1 MTIEVLHPI
10 RTAAEYAVLCLAGG
24 SCGDPND
31 NGNIGPATSE
41 QHPRAC
47 WNCEQGREA
56 MRAIYGELPA
66 VTYRPGW
73 EFRWSC
79 ANGLLFLHCIVGEP
93 DAKGWDAVTGERR
106 GSGDW
111 MWVTELPLNPKWLL
125 GKIAQMENHERR
137 EWFKV
142 DGHPPCW
149 PHRTGGGRAGR

>member
-1 MTIEVLHPI
+1 
-10 RTAAEYAVLCLAGG
+10 
-24 SCGDPND
+24 
-31 NGNIGPATSE
+31 
-41 QHPRAC
+41 
-47 WNCEQGREA
+47 